1 VVATVGRVG
10 LVVNPTAGGRRAAHV
25 GLDVARGLREREID
39 YLDLSAPTGA
49 AAVER
54 ARAAVFA
61 GSIERLVVVGGD
73 GMVNLALHAL
83 AGSTTPLVI
92 VPAGTGNDM
101 ATALGVPAGDP
112 GAALDLMLTG
122 ATHTVDA
129 ARVVGADGDE
139 RWFVG
144 VLAAGFDAVVNER
157 ANTMSWPRG
166 SAKYTLAALRELPVF
181 RPIPFHVVIDGVRH
195 EQRAML
201 VAVANTTSYGGGMKV
216 VPTAVL
222 DDGELDVLVLGEV
235 STMTFLRVFPKVFSG
250 RHVSHPAVRIIR
262 GRRVELDAPGIVA
275 YADGERI
282 GPLPRTIEVVP
293 GALRIV
299 GARTR
304 PGLDDQP
311 ATTGGEL

>member
-1 VVATVGRVG
+1 MTRPRRCDVSAPPDRVG
-10 LVVNPTAGGRRAAHV
+10 LVVNPTAGGRRAAAV
-25 GLDVARGLREREID
+25 GREVARQLGEREIA
-39 YLDLSAPTGA
+39 YVDLSAPTGST
-49 AAVER
+49 AVER
-54 ARAAVFA
+54 ARAAVLEGA
-61 GSIERLVVVGGD
+61 VDRLVVVGGD
-73 GMVNLALHAL
+73 GMVNLAVHAL
-83 AGSTTPLVI
+83 AGTGVPLVI
-92 VPAGTGNDM
+92 VPAGTGNDT
-101 ATALGVPAGDP
+101 AAALGVPLGDP
-112 GAALDLMLTG
+112 GRALDLMLTG

-129 ARVVGADGDE
+129 ARVSSPGGEE

-157 ANTMSWPRG
+157 ANSMAWPRG

-181 RPIPFHVVIDGVRH
+181 RPIPFHVVIDGIRH
-195 EQRAML
+195 VERAML

-235 STMTFLRVFPKVFSG
+235 STATFLRVFPKVFSG
-250 RHVSHPAVRIIR
+250 RHVTHPAVRIVR
-262 GRRVELDAPGIVA
+262 ARRVELEAPGIVA

-293 GALRIV
+293 AAMRIV

-304 PGLDDQP
+304 PGPD
-311 ATTGGEL
+311 AR